1 MIGRLGVR
9 AFAPLLALAIGSL
22 IIVLARGNP
31 LSAYGAL
38 LYGALG
44 SVQGLSETL
53 SQTTLYIFAGLSV
66 ALAFR
71 AGLFNIGA
79 EGQLVVGAL
88 CAALVGAHVHMV
100 KQLEVPACFAA
111 GAFGGA
117 FWGFIA
123 GFLRARFGAS
133 EVITTIMLNYIAY
146 LGVNYLVAGPLRG
159 SPLAPETPTIDTTA
173 MLDPIIPGTRLTAAF
188 PFAIIVAVAAWWWLR
203 RTVPGFELR
212 TVGRSERVARYAGI
226 SVQGVIV
233 KTMLLSGA
241 LAGIGGASEVLGL
254 LHRFN
259 AQLSPGYGFTSIAV
273 ALLAQS
279 NPLGVIASAFFFGLL
294 ANGALSMQ
302 AQALV
307 PKDLVSIIE
316 GLIILFASTSWVGA
330 QFALHRSGAGEP
342 SDAGDEPIAAG
353 ST

>member
-1 MIGRLGVR
+1 MFG
-9 AFAPLLALAIGSL
+9 PLLAIALGSL
-22 IIVLARGNP
+22 FIILAKGNP
-31 LSAYGAL
+31 LAAYGAL
-38 LYGALG
+38 LHGALG
-44 SVQGLSETL
+44 SVQGFSETL
-53 SQTTLYIFAGLSV
+53 TQTTLFIFAGLSV

-88 CAALVGAHVHMV
+88 CAALVGAHVHAA
-100 KQLEVPACFAA
+100 KPLEVPMCFAA
-111 GAFGGA
+111 GALGGA
-117 FWGFIA
+117 FWGFLA

-159 SPLAPETPTIDTTA
+159 SSLAPETSTIDAAA
-173 MLDPIIPGTRLTAAF
+173 MLNPIIPGTRLTAAF
-188 PFAIIVAVAAWWWLR
+188 PFAIVVAVAVWWWLK
-203 RTVPGFELR
+203 RTVSGFELR
-212 TVGRSERVARYAGI
+212 TVGHSERVARYAGI
-226 SVQGVIV
+226 SARAVIV
-233 KTMLLSGA
+233 KTMMLSGA
-241 LAGIGGASEVLGL
+241 LAGIGGACEVLGL

-279 NPLGVIASAFFFGLL
+279 NPLGVIASGLFFGVL

-316 GLIILFASTSWVGA
+316 GLIILFASANWMGA
-330 QFALHRSGAGEP
+330 QFALHRTRGNAPTDTADEPMAAGE
-342 SDAGDEPIAAG
+342 
-353 ST
+353 T